1 MSVFITPTIRY
12 LSSVTFDS
20 SRKVALVLSCPLQRN
35 VRTRKSNPT
44 PPLPRFSSGSLF
56 RWGNANQELNRQP
69 GTIFGRRAEWFLLRE
84 ADLLEQILKFGG
96 GAKTIETPIDF

>member
-1 MSVFITPTIRY
+1 MFITPTIRY

-20 SRKVALVLSCPLQRN
+20 SRKVALILSCFAKECEDPEEQP
-35 VRTRKSNPT
+35 NPT
-44 PPLPRFSSGSLF
+44 SPEISSGSLF
-56 RWGNANQELNRQP
+56 RWGKANQELNRQP
-69 GTIFGRRAEWFLLRE
+69 GTIVGRRAEWFLLRE